1 MDFPASQPVAAFSRD
16 HPGGSRVTNEFS
28 SSDGRF
34 GWHFRCIVRI
44 GELGR
49 DVEHELGVVV
59 QNVVAHLESR
69 NPVAAK

>member
-1 MDFPASQPVAAFSRD
+1 M
-16 HPGGSRVTNEFS
+16 
-28 SSDGRF
+28 
-34 GWHFRCIVRI
+34 RI

-49 DVEHELGVVV
+49 NVEHELGVVV